1 MKRLLLLILTIS
13 LPAML
18 RAQKEAVIAQGPY
31 IQACGQNEFTVVW
44 QTDVD
49 AVSWVEIAP
58 DDGTHFYNIERPKY
72 YQTIHGRRPIGRL
85 HCVTVTGLE
94 PGTKYRYRI
103 FQRAVLSN
111 QGRVRV
117 LYSAPY
123 GSDILSHKPY
133 CVRTLDAA
141 AQTTR
146 FAVGNDF
153 HEAPDLLRKLF
164 DRETVNADNYDF
176 VLYNG
181 DMVTSID
188 SEEYL
193 LQNVITPSVDAFA
206 ADMPLFMARGN
217 HENRG
222 QWGTHYMDYFPTSS
236 GTPYYTFRSGPAF
249 CIVLDGGEDKPDS
262 DIRNLDLMIS
272 DPYREQEAE
281 WLRGVVSSEEFR
293 SAPVRIVFLHMPPS
307 PKGWHGGAEISRLFV
322 PILNQAGIDA
332 LGAYSRLQALPRRP
346 QVDRLRIPR
355 AVQSQPHAHGCRGD
369 GRQNRV
375 RYIRQG
381 GKAHTQRHLR
391 DGTAPIRH

>member
-322 PILNQAGIDA
+322 PILNQAGIDLMLSA
-332 LGAYSRLQALPRRP
+332 HIHGYKLYPAGHKSTGCTFPVLCNPNRTRMDVEATAGRIECDIFDKEGKLTHSDTFATGQRR
-346 QVDRLRIPR
+346 
-355 AVQSQPHAHGCRGD
+355 
-369 GRQNRV
+369 
-375 RYIRQG
+375 
-381 GKAHTQRHLR
+381 
-391 DGTAPIRH
+391 